1 MKERSYKEIINNL
14 EFLDMYDVI
23 YLIEKLKKENSNLKR
38 KITRMKKNEEKR
50 SNK

>member
-1 MKERSYKEIINNL
+1 VKERSYKEIINNL